1 MASVADEL
9 LAALLVYEAHDVSR
23 RGIDPDLEVVGVE
36 SIVLERNGFIEDSRL
51 HDINIEGLVAAGRHF
66 VHYELHFGETAGRE
80 SLAPYDLGRIGLPR
94 GIPHEDGSHVS
105 LSDILDFK
113 VFRAIEIGPSAKLRG
128 SRHLMGEDIR
138 FDEHLASVRMQ
149 VIRHYRLSQP
159 FLELDPVRQVAERLI
174 PGFPGL
180 AVGLHVAGNRFPVGF
195 INRGACED
203 VVELVE
209 GYVSPKVFVQVMGI
223 FVAVDEP
230 AQGIEEFSFIK
241 GLLAVAVAFL
251 VLGDCG
257 IAAFEHILHFA
268 PVDRTSVHFL

>member
-1 MASVADEL
+1 
-9 LAALLVYEAHDVSR
+9 
-23 RGIDPDLEVVGVE
+23 
-36 SIVLERNGFIEDSRL
+36 
-51 HDINIEGLVAAGRHF
+51 
-66 VHYELHFGETAGRE
+66 
-80 SLAPYDLGRIGLPR
+80 
-94 GIPHEDGSHVS
+94 
-105 LSDILDFK
+105 
-113 VFRAIEIGPSAKLRG
+113 
-128 SRHLMGEDIR
+128 MGEDIR

-159 FLELDPVRQVAERLI
+159 FLELDPVRQVAERLV

-203 VVELVE
+203 VVELIE

-223 FVAVDEP
+223 FVAVNEP

-268 PVDRTSVHFL
+268 PVDRTSVHLLRKALEEIFGSSEFHCGSILFQCVDPVDIVNVGAGRSASVVSDSHGVQDPMTVGCILLEAVEQFFLGHVPVVGTSGVAEDP